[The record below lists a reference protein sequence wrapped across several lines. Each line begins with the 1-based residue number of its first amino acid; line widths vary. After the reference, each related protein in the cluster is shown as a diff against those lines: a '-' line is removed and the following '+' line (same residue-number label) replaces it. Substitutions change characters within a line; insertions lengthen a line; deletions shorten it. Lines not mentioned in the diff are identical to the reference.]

1 MKRASLF
8 GVLTILVLAALTLGT
23 ALATDG
29 NLPGGTSISVDI
41 TAPSDGT
48 LIAYPPGDVTL
59 EGSASVGVGLPVAD
73 TGFVYLTDASGST
86 ASPSGGD
93 CGPDQNP
100 MDPQSVEDEIID
112 CEIAAVI
119 NLNEAAIAEGT
130 VGEAAMTIF
139 AGAPVTADATP
150 AGGDDPIIAPGAD
163 ANANTVNDV
172 DEVMH
177 SIAVAEYVGE
187 DGRFNEFS
195 IKPIPDLALTDFA
208 EAASEA
214 CSVAASMGSS
224 TRIVV
229 MLSDGHNN
237 AGADINTVL
246 PCDPVIFHTFAV
258 GGLSSCTGDPAGL
271 GSLQE
276 IADLTGGTCTHVTDP
291 SNLPAV
297 VPGVIASQLLS
308 LSLSVDG
315 GAAIDISGGATPS
328 LPQTGPALVTYEH
341 TVAGLVPGIHE
352 LCVTATGSNGGGTGS
367 VTECIEVTVADIDL
381 APPTET
387 NELGT
392 PDQTHTVTA
401 TVAAGADG
409 GVPGRSV
416 DFEVLSGPN
425 AGNSDSDTTDGSGE
439 AEFTYTALQG
449 LGGLGTDVIEACFT
463 DDLDHEVCD
472 TAEKTWVDTTP
483 PEVACLETVNPHGKK
498 VPPAG
503 STTPPGPKGGQNED
517 GFYELTAW
525 DAVDPEPQIYV
536 VDTGSGTVFGPFASG
551 TKIKYTE
558 DPTATPTSK
567 KMGSSKGQAGAID
580 WHIIG
585 NGDAAVFAVDFSG
598 NQADPVACLVPPPPK

>member
-29 NLPGGTSISVDI
+29 NLPGGTSVSVDI
-41 TAPSDGT
+41 TAPPDGT
-48 LIAYPPGDVTL
+48 LITYPAGNVAL

-73 TGFVYLTDASGST
+73 TAFVYLTDGSGST

-93 CGPDQNP
+93 CGPDRNP
-100 MDPQSVEDEIID
+100 MDPESVEDEIID

-119 NLNEAAIAEGT
+119 NLNNSAIAEGT

-150 AGGDDPIIAPGAD
+150 AGGDDPIIAPD
-163 ANANTVNDV
+163 ANANGNAVNDV

-177 SIAVAEYVGE
+177 SIAVAELVGE
-187 DGRFNEFS
+187 VGRFNEFS
-195 IKPIPDLALTDFA
+195 IKDIPDLYGTDFA

-224 TRIVV
+224 TKIVV
-229 MLSDGHNN
+229 MLSDGLNN
-237 AGADINTVL
+237 AGADITTVL
-246 PCDPVIFHTFAV
+246 PCGSVIFHTFAV
-258 GGLSSCTGDPAGL
+258 GASSSCTGDPYDL

-291 SNLPAV
+291 WELPQV

-308 LSLSVDG
+308 LSLTVDG
-315 GAAIDISGGATPS
+315 GAPRDISGGATPS
-328 LPQTGPALVTYEH
+328 LPQIGPASVAYEH
-341 TVAGLVPGIHE
+341 TVGGLLPGIHE

-392 PDQTHTVTA
+392 PGQTHTVTA
-401 TVAAGADG
+401 IVAAGADG
-409 GVPGRSV
+409 GVAGV
-416 DFEVLSGPN
+416 MVNFEILTGPN
-425 AGNSDSDTTDGSGE
+425 VGVTHSSVTDISGE
-439 AEFTYTALQG
+439 AKFTYTALQG
-449 LGGLGTDVIEACFT
+449 LGGLGTDVTEGCFT
-463 DDLDHEVCD
+463 DDLDDEVCD
-472 TAEKTWVDTTP
+472 TAEKIWQDTTP
-483 PEVACLETVNPHGKK
+483 PEVACLETVNPHGDK
-498 VPPAG
+498 VPPG
-503 STTPPGPKGGQNED
+503 KNPD
-517 GFYELTAW
+517 GFYELTAT
-525 DAVDPEPQIYV
+525 DAVDPDPQIFV
-536 VDTGSGTVFGPFASG
+536 VDSGSSTVFGPFSSG

-558 DPTATPTSK
+558 DSDAVPTQK
-567 KMGSSKGQAGAID
+567 KMGSGKGQAGAID